1 MEMSIKKSLL
11 ALAVM
16 ALTLMGVASS
26 AMGATDGVLRD
37 TPGGG
42 IIEENRELHAV
53 GWASFIEEG
62 GPHGITCHVTSVVKV
77 TGSTGT
83 TGHVSNFTVPN
94 TKNCTGTG
102 EFTGCIFN
110 SVTAK
115 TTPWHVTVTPTDFDV
130 TPPAGKEIEVE
141 ISVSGFLCPP
151 VVVLTLPS
159 VTLRPL
165 KTGTDGVT
173 GTAGNLGKAKT
184 IAAGEAIAGVEL
196 EGKGK
201 AHITPSGTVNAVVS
215 GELELTAPDRCT
227 WKIAAS

>member
-1 MEMSIKKSLL
+1 MSIKKSLL
-11 ALAVM
+11 AVAATALA
-16 ALTLMGVASS
+16 LMGVVSS
-26 AMGATDGVLRD
+26 ASAATDGVIRD

-42 IIEENRELHAV
+42 IIEDGRELHGV
-53 GWASFIEEG
+53 GWASFTGESE
-62 GPHGITCHVTSVVKV
+62 PHGIECHVTSVVKV

-83 TGHVSNFTVPN
+83 TGHVSNFSVPN
-94 TKNCTGTG
+94 TKNCTGKG
-102 EFTGCIFN
+102 VFSGCIFN
-110 SVTAK
+110 SVTSK
-115 TTPWHVTVTPTDFDV
+115 NLPWHFTVTPNDFDV

-141 ISVSGFLCPP
+141 ISVSGLFCPP

-159 VTLRPL
+159 VTLKPL

-173 GTAGNLGKAKT
+173 GTAGHLAKGKT
-184 IAAGEAIAGVEL
+184 TAAGEAIAGVEL

-201 AHITPSGTVNAVVS
+201 VHMEPFGTLNMTVA